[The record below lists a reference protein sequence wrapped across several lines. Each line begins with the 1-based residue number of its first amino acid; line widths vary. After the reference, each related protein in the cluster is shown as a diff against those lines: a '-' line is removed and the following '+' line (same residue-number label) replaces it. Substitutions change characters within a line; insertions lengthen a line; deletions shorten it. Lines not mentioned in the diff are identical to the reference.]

1 MRKAVLFMM
10 MISFVAMAFGQSH
23 GESVK
28 HRMVK
33 KPVMNITPDGRGYIQ
48 ETIIAGENRGI
59 MDETAGLT
67 WYDMQSYNNLMSRIY
82 AYDDGTLG
90 TVWQCAG
97 QNLTPDR
104 GTGYNYYDGSGWGA
118 SIPHLGSDA
127 RTGWP
132 SYAPWGA
139 NGEIIAH
146 YWYPS
151 GQPGPIK
158 FFRRETKGT
167 GEWQE
172 SQVFG
177 PDGLSIVWHSMFTSG
192 ENNQYVHLLARTYDA
207 PYMGQD
213 NALLYYRSSDGG
225 VTWDW
230 EHVIIEGLGVD
241 YFPTSSNLGYS
252 WAQPVGNTIAF
263 CYGFDQ
269 FDGMVFK
276 SNDNGE
282 NWEEILVFE
291 SPFPPDDVPSDS
303 DPFGC
308 GDGCSAIALD
318 ASGMAHVVFSK
329 MIHQYIGGELY
340 WVPSC
345 EGVIYWNETMPE
357 LDSTII
363 SSYTN
368 DFLAEEGMLVGYI
381 LPDPNT
387 GGYELEATQ
396 FDYGCSYTSF
406 PQLGIDDQNN
416 MFLTYAAIS
425 PGYSNGT
432 NNYRHI
438 HVNASY
444 DNGASW
450 EGPKDI
456 CTSIFYIASECV
468 YPATSVHVA
477 DKLHIIFQEDLLP
490 GIFEWLNNHQ
500 AMENRMIHMEF
511 DKDFFVSVDEPSGMK
526 TVSEVSRLYPN
537 PAVTETNFY
546 VDLANPSIVTMN
558 ITNTIGQ
565 TVNEIDF
572 GSKNQGRN
580 LINVDV
586 SALKTGV
593 YFCNV
598 RVNNQ
603 VYTNKLMIEK

>member
-1 MRKAVLFMM
+1 MKKTVLLIL
-10 MISFVAMAFGQSH
+10 MISLGIAVIGQASGDFGKQ
-23 GESVK
+23 K
-28 HRMVK
+28 MVK
-33 KPVMNITPDGRGYIQ
+33 KPVMKVTPDGYVSGQ
-48 ETIIAGENRGI
+48 ESLIIGENRGI
-59 MDETAGLT
+59 MDATMGLT
-67 WYDMQSYNNLMSRIY
+67 WYDMQSYNNLMSRVY
-82 AYDDGTLG
+82 AYDDGTIG
-90 TVWQCAG
+90 AVWQCAG
-97 QNLTPDR
+97 QNLTPNR

-118 SIPHLGSDA
+118 SIPHLGSDD

-132 SYAPWGA
+132 CYAPWGP

-146 YWYPS
+146 YWYVT
-151 GQPGPIK
+151 GQQGPIK
-158 FFRRETKGT
+158 FFRRENKGT
-167 GEWQE
+167 GEWLE

-177 PDGLSIVWHSMFTSG
+177 PEGVSLVWHSMFTSG
-192 ENNQYVHLLARTYDA
+192 ENKQYVHLLARTYDV
-207 PYMGQD
+207 PYQGQE

-241 YFPTSSNLGYS
+241 YFPTASNLSYS
-252 WAQPVGNTIAF
+252 WAEPVGNTIAF
-263 CYGFDQ
+263 SYGFDQ

-282 NWEEILVFE
+282 NWEEILVYE
-291 SPFPPDDVPSDS
+291 SPFPPDEVPGDS

-308 GDGCSAIALD
+308 GDGCTAIALD

-345 EGVIYWNETMPE
+345 EGVIYWNETKPV

-363 SSYTN
+363 STYTN
-368 DFLAEEGMLVGYI
+368 DFLAEEGLLVGYI

-387 GGYELEATQ
+387 GGYELEAEQ

-406 PQLGIDDQNN
+406 PQLGIDEQNN

-468 YPATSVHVA
+468 YPVTSVHTT
-477 DKLHIIFQEDLLP
+477 DKVHIIFQEDLLP

-511 DKDFFVSVDEPSGMK
+511 DKDFFVSVNEPFALK
-526 TVSEVSRLYPN
+526 PEVEVSPCYPN

-546 VDLANPSIVTMN
+546 IELGKPAIVSLQ
-558 ITNTIGQ
+558 ITNAFGQ
-565 TVNEIDF
+565 TVKDINP
-572 GSKNQGRN
+572 GVKNAGRN
-580 LINVDV
+580 LITFDV
-586 SALKTGV
+586 SELKPGMYYCIIEV
-593 YFCNV
+593 E
-598 RVNNQ
+598 NQ
-603 VYTNKLMIEK
+603 SFTNKLMVE